1 MRRAKEYW
9 RRDKRILGDGN
20 FVNEIL
26 KLSEEELTHK
36 EELKRQ
42 GWNLNRIMNEVCHM
56 LSVDP
61 DDLHKKGRANG
72 LSSAKGLICYL
83 GYCQLGING
92 IVEGSLF
99 VKPPGSPHQGTCC
112 WL

>member
-1 MRRAKEYW
+1 MTATGMTFLV
-9 RRDKRILGDGN
+9 DLKRI
-20 FVNEIL
+20 VL

-42 GWNLNRIMNEVCHM
+42 GWDSGRIADEVCRM

-72 LSSAKGLICYL
+72 LICCNRL
-83 GYCQLGING
+83 RVQA
-92 IVEGSLF
+92 
-99 VKPPGSPHQGTCC
+99 SPFRVTLLDC
-112 WL
+112 